1 MRGMV
6 ATRTGLLLLSASAA
20 LAGCGTSPVRPG
32 AAADEIP
39 ESELRVGN
47 GPMRTEPPVPAP
59 DVMPDT
65 RWLWGKWLRPSEF
78 GVPPAQSNR
87 VPEVPK

>member
-1 MRGMV
+1 MV
-6 ATRTGLLLLSASAA
+6 ARRTGLVLLSAAA
-20 LAGCGTSPVRPG
+20 AVAGCGTTAVRPAA

-78 GVPPAQSNR
+78 GVPPAQ
-87 VPEVPK
+87 

>member
-1 MRGMV
+1 MRDMV
-6 ATRTGLLLLSASAA
+6 ARRTGLVLLYA
-20 LAGCGTSPVRPG
+20 LVAMGCGTNAARPG
-32 AAADEIP
+32 AAAEIP

-78 GVPPAQSNR
+78 GVPPAQLNR